1 MKSQNYLSIRPEFS
15 LIKKLFIG
23 IGIGLMTVVGQCL
36 GTGRKDEAIYY
47 IKKLSWVSEIVII
60 ASCAL

>member
-1 MKSQNYLSIRPEFS
+1 
-15 LIKKLFIG
+15 
-23 IGIGLMTVVGQCL
+23 MTVVGQCL